1 MKPASIMIIETDS
14 DLRNTLRHAFE
25 TRGYLTWTCPIP
37 EMAESIF
44 TAILPDVVFLDLDLD
59 LEGRDLILLIDAW
72 KELAPQTCFIVEGHA
87 ADALRMHKAI
97 NHGARTCFV
106 KAGPIGPLV
115 NLLEKEHPPH
125 GTAHPSVMRAAA

>member
-1 MKPASIMIIETDS
+1 MKPASIMIVETDT

-25 TRGYLTWTCPIP
+25 TRGYLTWTCPFP

-44 TAILPDVVFLDLDLD
+44 TAILPDVVFLDLD

-72 KELAPQTCFIVEGHA
+72 KELAPQTCFVVEGLA
-87 ADALRMHKAI
+87 ADTLRMQEAI
-97 NHGARTCFV
+97 DHGARTYFV

-125 GTAHPSVMRAAA
+125 GVPDSPFTKAAA